1 MSRQGTP
8 RKIDDSFVATDIDD
22 EVILLRLRDG
32 EIFSLQGTSREI
44 WACIDGIRTVAGI
57 ADELA
62 GRHDGPGETIADDV
76 AEFIAELRDEGLVAL
91 G

>member
-1 MSRQGTP
+1 MQGTP
-8 RKIDDSFVATDIDD
+8 RKIDDSFVATEIDD

-44 WACIDGIRTVAGI
+44 WQCIDGARNVGSI

-62 GRHDGPGETIADDV
+62 ARHDAIRDTVASDV
-76 AEFIAELRDEGLVAL
+76 ATFIAELSDEGLVAL
-91 G
+91 A